1 MDLTERKQ
9 VPAIPATTQD
19 MAIQVL
25 QEKGRLEAFMKV
37 VQS

>member
-1 MDLTERKQ
+1 MGLMERKQ
-9 VPAIPATTQD
+9 VPAVPTTTQD

-37 VQS
+37 MQS